1 MTRLEI
7 TNMIIDQFSGRTDK
21 ATSMGFSINNALK
34 EIGQRHDFQALKDV
48 QTDIDILSLNID
60 ISSAS
65 WTVATKQI
73 TADFSSYTWASGDM
87 ILITGGTSTTS
98 GWYEVTAADVDTTNI
113 TLATSISSS
122 DQTDV
127 SASWIGTPQWVSLP
141 SGTSKVHEAIL
152 IDGAT
157 SFLIDIRS
165 KQYVDSLYPN
175 PAYALTSSPYL
186 AYRMQS
192 KLYLAPYITTDCQ
205 VRLTTTLYPTLASA
219 DASEPTLV
227 GVENC
232 LIARVLMDLYAGE
245 EFPTAST
252 HWERMYEKTFKM
264 LVENDERKP
273 GTRYRAEP
281 FFSNSSGNA
290 VNNIDSVIF
299 GGR

>member
-1 MTRLEI
+1 MTRLQI

-21 ATSMGFSINNALK
+21 ATSMGFSIDNALK

-60 ISSAS
+60 ISSAA
-65 WTVATKQI
+65 WT
-73 TADFSSYTWASGDM
+73 TADKKLTANFTSYTWASGDM
-87 ILITGGTSTTS
+87 ILITGGTSITNGWFEIASATTS
-98 GWYEVTAADVDTTNI
+98 YVM
-113 TLATSISSS
+113 LSTSIGSS
-122 DQTDV
+122 DASDV

-152 IDGAT
+152 INGAT

-175 PAYALTSSPYL
+175 PEYALTSFPYL

-192 KLYLAPYITTDCQ
+192 KLYLAPYITTDYQ

-219 DASEPTLV
+219 DASKPTLV